1 MSRRRAATIIT
12 IAAIAVSL
20 IFLSVVSAINFS
32 LRKNAA
38 ERSIRYPL
46 VIGPAESSGIQIVMN
61 SIFHIDKP
69 SGLISFTV
77 YEKIVKD
84 KRTLNAYPLA
94 VADSIEGTPI
104 IGTNEEYI
112 QSFHVLP
119 AEGTIDLSL
128 PENAVLGSEAAV
140 RTGLHVGDKF
150 RGSIGPANSTVTRSP
165 CTWRTVPRVT
175 PRRAELCPGTSS
187 RSLWPSSHP
196 CEKPREND
204 ISSSSS
210 SSGDSRTR
218 RPAMASSIARR

>member
-84 KRTLNAYPLA
+84 KRTTKRIP
-94 VADSIEGTPI
+94 
-104 IGTNEEYI
+104 
-112 QSFHVLP
+112 
-119 AEGTIDLSL
+119 
-128 PENAVLGSEAAV
+128 
-140 RTGLHVGDKF
+140 
-150 RGSIGPANSTVTRSP
+150 P
-165 CTWRTVPRVT
+165 CS
-175 PRRAELCPGTSS
+175 C
-187 RSLWPSSHP
+187 
-196 CEKPREND
+196 
-204 ISSSSS
+204 
-210 SSGDSRTR
+210 
-218 RPAMASSIARR
+218 